1 MGVPDQEGVQ
11 MPVEFIGMIRTEER
25 SELTHPPSEVW
36 DEVIDRGY
44 IRDIVRA
51 HEEGDFDKVLIGY
64 SSSNPDGWSVAGYG
78 AAHTERLSFLIA
90 HRPGFVAPTLAA
102 RKAITLDHL
111 TGGRIALH
119 IITGGSDAEMQ
130 RDGDFLDHDSR
141 YRRTDEYLDVVKL
154 TWTSNEPF
162 DYDGEFYKVNRGLSD
177 IKPLQQPT
185 IPLYFGGASGPA
197 VPVGA
202 KHADVYAAWG
212 EPIAAI
218 KQRIAEVL
226 AAAPP
231 GRKPRFS
238 VSLRLILGPTEE
250 QAWAKAHDY
259 LERIVALRGGVRV
272 ANQSSR
278 PGAVGSQRLIDFA
291 AQQEIYDKRLWT
303 PIAAAT
309 GAAGNST
316 ALVGTP
322 EQVAESLLD
331 YYDAGVNTILVRGF
345 RPLADAAEYGR
356 EVIPLVRTEV
366 AQRDRAAVAKSQQ
379 AAAVA

>member
-1 MGVPDQEGVQ
+1 
-11 MPVEFIGMIRTEER
+11 MPVEFIGMIRTQER
-25 SELTHPPSEVW
+25 SELTDPPSEVW
-36 DEVIDRGY
+36 DEVIDKEY

-51 HEEGDFDKVLIGY
+51 HEDGDFDRVLIGY

-78 AAHTERLSFLIA
+78 AAHSERLTFLIA

-102 RKAITLDHL
+102 RKAITLDQL
-111 TGGRIALH
+111 TEGRIALH

-130 RDGDFLDHDSR
+130 RDGDFIDHDTR
-141 YRRTDEYLDVVKL
+141 YRRTDEYLDIVRL
-154 TWTSNEPF
+154 TWSSDEPF
-162 DYDGEFYKVNRGLSD
+162 DYNGEFYQVKRGLSD
-177 IKPLQQPT
+177 IKPYQQPS

-197 VPVGA
+197 VAVGA

-226 AAAPP
+226 AVAPP
-231 GRKPRFS
+231 GRVPRFS
-238 VSLRLILGPTEE
+238 VSLRLILGKTEE
-250 QAWAKAHDY
+250 EAWAKAHDY

-272 ANQSSR
+272 ANQSAR
-278 PGAVGSQRLIDFA
+278 PGAVGSQRLLDFA
-291 AQQEIYDKRLWT
+291 SQQDIYDKRLWT

-322 EQVAESLLD
+322 DQVAESLLD
-331 YYDAGVNTILVRGF
+331 YYDAGVTTILVRGF
-345 RPLADAAEYGR
+345 RPLEDAKEYGR
-356 EVIPLVRTEV
+356 EVVPLVRAEV
-366 AQRDRAAVAKSQQ
+366 ARREREAAVKQRETVG
-379 AAAVA
+379 VAD